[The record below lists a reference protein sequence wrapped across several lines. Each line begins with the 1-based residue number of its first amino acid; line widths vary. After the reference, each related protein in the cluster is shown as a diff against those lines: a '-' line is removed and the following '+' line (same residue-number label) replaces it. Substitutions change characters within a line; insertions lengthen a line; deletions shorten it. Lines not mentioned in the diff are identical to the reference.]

1 MENDIIVKKQAIAIS
16 NQKLSSWLI
25 GLGIVLFV
33 WHNPYQPLL
42 QYAFLPWIG
51 TIMLIIGIIL
61 TLTAKSYKLDMGQK
75 RVWIP
80 LAIISVSIALSGIFN
95 GAWQGAVSLA
105 VMFFGLYL
113 TTRVLGKEILEKIAP
128 WVVVIE
134 SISIP
139 IWGATHSWS
148 TNGGLLSPTN
158 YDIATGVI
166 VFFTLLAKPQQR
178 WWLATVGTIG
188 LIFSGSAEAF
198 LVGGILFVIVV
209 IRKLMGNIKESW
221 LKIMSPVI
229 ALSIIALVTIPIGYF
244 VEFQAPNMQRLSW
257 LRDMTGWDFIPH
269 IDMTGST
276 RDPSLDNILGQR
288 FTHWKLSPIK
298 PFGYGINLTHF
309 YYGIPHNIFLIIIE
323 QVGILAMI
331 AWCVVAFQ
339 GIKNRKWR
347 YVWIGFLLLGLVD
360 HFIFT
365 QAAPFYW
372 ILAGITFMKE
382 KTDAI
387 NESGTQEV
395 TILAEAGGNG
405 R

>member
-1 MENDIIVKKQAIAIS
+1 MEKDIVIKSKPIAL
-16 NQKLSSWLI
+16 NHQKLSSWLI

-33 WHNPYQPLL
+33 WHNPYQPLI

-61 TLTAKSYKLDMGQK
+61 TLTSKSYKLDLGQK

-80 LAIISVSIALSGIFN
+80 LAVISVSIALSGIFN

-113 TTRVLGKEILEKIAP
+113 TTRVLGKDIFEKIAP

-134 SISIP
+134 SVSIP
-139 IWGATHSWS
+139 IWGLTHSWS

-166 VFFTLLAKPQQR
+166 IFFTLLAKPSQK
-178 WWLATVGTIG
+178 WWLATIGTVG

-198 LVGGILFVIVV
+198 LVGGIIFVIVL
-209 IRKLMGNIKESW
+209 IRKLFGKIQESW
-221 LKIMSPVI
+221 LKILSPVI
-229 ALSIIALVTIPIGYF
+229 ALAIIAAITIPIGYF

-257 LRDMTGWDFIPH
+257 LREITGWEFIPS
-269 IDMTGST
+269 IDMSGST

-323 QVGILAMI
+323 QVGILALI
-331 AWCVVAFQ
+331 AWLIIAFQ
-339 GIKNRKWR
+339 GIKNKRWR
-347 YVWIGFLLLGLVD
+347 YVWVGFILLGLCD
-360 HFIFT
+360 HFIWT
-365 QAAPFYW
+365 QGGVW
-372 ILAGITFMKE
+372 MWCLTGITFIKE
-382 KTDAI
+382 KTDA
-387 NESGTQEV
+387 NVESGTKEITV
-395 TILAEAGGNG
+395 TTE
-405 R
+405 

>member
-1 MENDIIVKKQAIAIS
+1 MEKDIAIKS
-16 NQKLSSWLI
+16 KPIALNHQKLSSWLI

-33 WHNPYQPLL
+33 WHNPYQPLI

-61 TLTAKSYKLDMGQK
+61 TLTSKAYKLDLGQK

-80 LAIISVSIALSGIFN
+80 LAVISVSIALSGIFN

-113 TTRVLGKEILEKIAP
+113 TTRVLGKDIFEKIAP

-134 SISIP
+134 SVSIP
-139 IWGATHSWS
+139 IWGLTHSWS

-166 VFFTLLAKPQQR
+166 IFFTLLAKPQQR
-178 WWLATVGTIG
+178 WWLATVGTVG

-198 LVGGILFVIVV
+198 LVGGIIFVIVL
-209 IRKLMGNIKESW
+209 IRKLFGKIQESW
-221 LKIMSPVI
+221 LKILSPVI
-229 ALSIIALVTIPIGYF
+229 ALAIIAAITIPIGYF

-257 LRDMTGWDFIPH
+257 LKDITGWDFIPS
-269 IDMTGST
+269 IDMSGST
-276 RDPSLDNILGQR
+276 RAATLDNVFGQR
-288 FTHWKLSPIK
+288 FTHWQLSPIK

-323 QVGILAMI
+323 QVGILALI
-331 AWCVVAFQ
+331 AWLVIAYQ
-339 GIKNRKWR
+339 GIRNKKWR
-347 YVWIGFLLLGLVD
+347 YVWVGFLLLGLAD
-360 HFIFT
+360 HFIWSQGAVWF
-365 QAAPFYW
+365 W
-372 ILAGITFMKE
+372 CLCGLTFMKE
-382 KTDAI
+382 KTNAI
-387 NESGTQEV
+387 NESGKKEV
-395 TILAEAGGNG
+395 TILAETGGNS